1 MNTTDVLVV
10 HAGYAK
16 YRRELLQA
24 GVELFEL
31 KLRAGQPSGRKEL
44 KPLGLSGAALHAK
57 TFAIDDKRVFIGSF
71 NFDPRSAHLNCE
83 MGFLIDSP
91 ALAADT
97 RQLFD
102 GPLEYAA
109 YRPVLT
115 PEGKMVWK
123 EAFEDGYTEVHQQE
137 PGAGWVKRIVLT
149 VAGWLPIEWM
159 L

>member
-1 MNTTDVLVV
+1 M
-10 HAGYAK
+10 
-16 YRRELLQA
+16 
-24 GVELFEL
+24 
-31 KLRAGQPSGRKEL
+31 
-44 KPLGLSGAALHAK
+44 
-57 TFAIDDKRVFIGSF
+57 FIGSF